1 MARLLVA
8 LAEGRGCHR
17 HGDLSSGALVSQVY
31 CVPGG
36 GAGALLCAF
45 AEGE

>member
-1 MARLLVA
+1 MVA
-8 LAEGRGCHR
+8 LAEGRGGAIATGH
-17 HGDLSSGALVSQVY
+17 LSSGALVSQVY

-36 GAGALLCAF
+36 GRGALLCAF